1 MYNTQS
7 KVIFKD
13 KNDLCSCYVS
23 KANMIQCKHDICVN
37 QKFDISKI
45 GKCWLKRKNISL
57 SLYKGNYNSPT
68 IIQYQS
74 MISDIPNVETFH
86 HSEIKNVN
94 ELMNVNDNFISKELE
109 INKILPEQQMS
120 FHHTRLYV
128 TIYTMISRT
137 KIKYPIMLLVC
148 YWKLA
153 ML

>member
-1 MYNTQS
+1 
-7 KVIFKD
+7 
-13 KNDLCSCYVS
+13 
-23 KANMIQCKHDICVN
+23 MIQCKHDISLN
-37 QKFDISKI
+37 QQFDISKI

-68 IIQYQS
+68 IIKYQS

-120 FHHTRLYV
+120 YSSYSVL
-128 TIYTMISRT
+128 IE
-137 KIKYPIMLLVC
+137 P
-148 YWKLA
+148 
-153 ML
+153 

>member
-1 MYNTQS
+1 
-7 KVIFKD
+7 
-13 KNDLCSCYVS
+13 
-23 KANMIQCKHDICVN
+23 
-37 QKFDISKI
+37 
-45 GKCWLKRKNISL
+45 
-57 SLYKGNYNSPT
+57 
-68 IIQYQS
+68 

-128 TIYTMISRT
+128 TIYTTISRT
-137 KIKYPIMLLVC
+137 KMKYPIMLLVC